1 MTSGM
6 PLVRRSRP
14 ASVQRPWT
22 RGLLVALLLVAGW
35 WLLVLVLAPDAR
47 AADPAPGPA
56 VQMTP
61 PAGQGASA
69 LDDEEAPPIAESAG
83 RDDHPGPAVRR
94 WPEAR
99 TAATDGAALQRP
111 HEPELRP
118 APGTAPATAGRSADD
133 DGEEAARPARE
144 VPAPHR
150 TRQRP
155 DTVATPDADGRTS
168 PEEEPEQ
175 KAEAAVPA
183 EPTAAQPADSPS
195 SSAPDPDGAPEPERA
210 EAPGPW
216 PWSST
221 SRLVDRAALPPA
233 STFRSGAV
241 EWAGA
246 ASPPPVAGHPSG
258 ATRNGTTN
266 GTPGSPLPSM
276 PSWAGIPTG
285 GTGSTGSAGGGATG
299 GSSGAPALVGVLPHG
314 WDAPPPGVSG
324 LPAQHPPATAAA
336 FADEPRCTPD

>member
-56 VQMTP
+56 VQTTP

-210 EAPGPW
+210 EAARARGRGAPRAGSWTEQRCRRRAHSDPVPSSGPVRH
-216 PWSST
+216 PRPRSPDT
-221 SRLVDRAALPPA
+221 RAGRRGTGRRTGRPAPRCPRCRRGPESRL
-233 STFRSGAV
+233 
-241 EWAGA
+241 
-246 ASPPPVAGHPSG
+246 
-258 ATRNGTTN
+258 
-266 GTPGSPLPSM
+266 
-276 PSWAGIPTG
+276 
-285 GTGSTGSAGGGATG
+285 
-299 GSSGAPALVGVLPHG
+299 GAPARR
-314 WDAPPPGVSG
+314 APPVEGPPEARRVPQPSSACCHMAGTPRRPG
-324 LPAQHPPATAAA
+324 
-336 FADEPRCTPD
+336 